1 MIVCLKGLENIL
13 KVGEANKEIWMN
25 NRVNVYAQMIDE
37 CDGLEKIE
45 NMQIY
50 DNNEIYE
57 KVLKILERY

>member
-1 MIVCLKGLENIL
+1 
-13 KVGEANKEIWMN
+13 MN

-45 NMQIY
+45 NLQNY

-57 KVLKILERY
+57 KVIKILERY